1 MNGNE
6 IIATATGVWLLGL
19 IVIAV
24 KAWRKRNRQK
34 KIDRL
39 KLVINYQTDAE
50 DW

>member
-1 MNGNE
+1 MNLKDIGYAISGIWFLCV
-6 IIATATGVWLLGL
+6 II
-19 IVIAV
+19 IFV

-34 KIDRL
+34 KIDKL